1 MKIMNKL
8 TISNLKLNKK
18 RTIVTIIGII
28 LSVALITSLSTLI
41 SSFKSSLHNFYIQQR
56 GNYHYAFF
64 DISDDDLEVIKKN
77 KKIESYSIIEDIGYA
92 LINSKNEYKPY
103 VHILGID
110 NNDYNNLSIHLI
122 SGRMPENSDEIV
134 IAKHLKNNGSVDL
147 KIGDTIDLKIG
158 KRVSDGYTLNSS
170 NPYDD
175 TEKISIKETKTYKVV
190 GIIERPIYNIEAY
203 SSPGYTVITNRTQ
216 NHYSSSIY
224 VRYTK
229 AGLKYRYRVTANIL
243 GISEKLYEDTKGGML
258 YNTDKEYDMIEEELS
273 KAKFTFSEN
282 SNLIYLETMPA
293 NDYTVRTLYTT
304 FVVVALIII
313 ATSVFCIKNSFDIQV
328 SEKQGLFGML
338 RSVGAT
344 KKQIKKSVLYEGFI
358 LGLIGIP
365 IGIISG
371 LFASFILI
379 KVCNSL
385 LNEQLFMNFT
395 FNVSFLAIIVAVVL
409 SVLTIYLSSIKSA
422 KRASK
427 TSPIALVRNSSDI
440 KNKKFG
446 IKTSKFI
453 KKLFGIGGLISYKNI
468 KRNKKKYRTIVISLI
483 VCISVF
489 IATTSFVSYAFKQ
502 ISIEFPDAEYNISLR
517 VKSDNKTQIDAISKI
532 DSIKSIDAK
541 RDASR
546 DVTGIK
552 LTKDFSDFLDGND
565 KLIDAYIS
573 SHGSTI
579 YKNYLDKLNL
589 SYEDAKD
596 KVILINKTMITD
608 SENPSIKKE
617 IITSNNKV
625 NDTIS
630 IKLDDSTIDLSIIKV
645 TDIKPMFSDEVY
657 ARIELIVSD
666 EVMDKLTDSEYTN
679 IFIDSTNPDYVE
691 AEIKKILDNDSYT
704 IHNLDK
710 EKREIQ
716 SLYTL
721 VAIFLYGFIT
731 VIALIG
737 ITNIFN
743 TITTSMFLRSKEFA
757 MLKSVGMTNKEF
769 NKMIFLESIM
779 TCFKSLLIGIPIGIF
794 LSYIMYLSMNIG
806 INKVM
811 YNLPITGILISIL
824 SVIVLILVIMKYSL
838 NKINKQNII
847 ETIRKDNI

>member
-41 SSFKSSLHNFYIQQR
+41 SSFRSSLYNFYIQQR
-56 GNYHYAFF
+56 GNYHYAFY
-64 DISDDDLEVIKKN
+64 DINDDDLELIKKN

-110 NNDYNNLSIHLI
+110 NNDYKNLSIHLI
-122 SGRMPENSDEIV
+122 SGNMPKNSDEIV
-134 IAKHLKNNGSVDL
+134 IAKHLKSNGEVNL

-158 KRVSDGYTLNSS
+158 KRVSDGYTLNAG
-170 NPYDD
+170 NTYDD
-175 TEKISIKETKTYKVV
+175 TEKLITKETKTYKVV
-190 GIIERPIYNIEAY
+190 GIIERPIYSIEQF
-203 SSPGYTVITNRTQ
+203 STPGYTVITNRTQ

-224 VRYTK
+224 ARYTK

-243 GISEKLYEDTKGGML
+243 GISEKLYEDTKGGKFF
-258 YNTDKEYDMIEEELS
+258 NTDKDEEKLN
-273 KAKFTFSEN
+273 KAKFRVSEN
-282 SNLIYLETMPA
+282 SNLIYLETMPI
-293 NDYTVRTLYTT
+293 NDSAVRSLYTT

-313 ATSVFCIKNSFDIQV
+313 VTSVFCIKNSFDIQV
-328 SEKQGLFGML
+328 SEKQVLFGML

-385 LNEQLFMNFT
+385 LSEQLFMRFT
-395 FNVSFLAIIVAVVL
+395 FNISFLSIIVAIAL
-409 SVLTIYLSSIKSA
+409 SILTIYLSSIKSA

-427 TSPIALVRNSSDI
+427 TSPIVLMRNSSDI

-446 IKTSKFI
+446 LKKSKFI

-489 IATTSFVSYAFKQ
+489 IATTSFVKYAFKQ
-502 ISIEFPDAEYNISLR
+502 ISIEFPQTDYNISLR
-517 VKSDNKTQIDAISKI
+517 ISNDNKTQIDAISKI
-532 DSIKSIDAK
+532 DSIKSFDK
-541 RDASR
+541 RRSVGR
-546 DVTGIK
+546 NITGIN
-552 LTKDFSDFLDGND
+552 LTKDFSNYLDDNNI
-565 KLIDAYIS
+565 LIDALVS
-573 SHGSTI
+573 SHESTI

-596 KVILINKTMITD
+596 KVILINKTLIYD
-608 SENPSIKKE
+608 SENPNIKKE
-617 IITSNNKV
+617 IVTSNNKV

-630 IKLDDSTIDLSIIKV
+630 IKSDNSTIDLSIVKI

-666 EVMDKLTDSEYTN
+666 EVMDKLIDSVYTT

-704 IHNLDK
+704 ISNLDK

-794 LSYIMYLSMNIG
+794 LSYLMYLSMNIG
-806 INKVM
+806 INKVI

>member
-41 SSFKSSLHNFYIQQR
+41 SSFKSSLYNFYIQQR
-56 GNYHYAFF
+56 GNYHYAFY

-110 NNDYNNLSIHLI
+110 NNDYKNLSIHLI
-122 SGRMPENSDEIV
+122 SGKMPENSDEIV
-134 IAKHLKNNGSVDL
+134 IAKHLKNNGEVDL

-158 KRVSDGYTLNSS
+158 KRVSDGYTLNASCS
-170 NPYDD
+170 YDN
-175 TEKISIKETKTYKVV
+175 TEKLITKETKSYKVV
-190 GIIERPIYNIEAY
+190 GIIERPIYGIEQY

-216 NHYSSSIY
+216 NHYSSSVY

-229 AGLKYRYRVTANIL
+229 TGLKYRYRVTANIL

-258 YNTDKEYDMIEEELS
+258 YNTDKEHDLIKEELS
-273 KAKFTFSEN
+273 KAKFVFSEN

-293 NDYTVRTLYTT
+293 NDYTVRMLYTT

-313 ATSVFCIKNSFDIQV
+313 VTSVFCIKNSFDIQV
-328 SEKQGLFGML
+328 SEKQVLFGML

-385 LNEQLFMNFT
+385 LSEQLFMHFT
-395 FNVSFLAIIVAVVL
+395 FNISFLAIIVAVVL
-409 SVLTIYLSSIKSA
+409 SFLTIYLSSIKSA

-427 TSPIALVRNSSDI
+427 TSPIALVRNSNDI

-446 IKTSKFI
+446 LKKSKFV

-489 IATTSFVSYAFKQ
+489 IATTSFVNYAFKQ
-502 ISIEFPDAEYNISLR
+502 ISIEFPDADYNISLR

-552 LTKDFSDFLDGND
+552 LSKDFSDYLDGND
-565 KLIDAYIS
+565 NLFDAFIS
-573 SHGSTI
+573 SHGSTV

-630 IKLDDSTIDLSIIKV
+630 IKLDDSTIDLSIIKI

-666 EVMDKLTDSEYTN
+666 EVMDKLADSEYTY

-691 AEIKKILDNDSYT
+691 AEIKKILDNDSYR

-721 VAIFLYGFIT
+721 IAIFLYGFIT